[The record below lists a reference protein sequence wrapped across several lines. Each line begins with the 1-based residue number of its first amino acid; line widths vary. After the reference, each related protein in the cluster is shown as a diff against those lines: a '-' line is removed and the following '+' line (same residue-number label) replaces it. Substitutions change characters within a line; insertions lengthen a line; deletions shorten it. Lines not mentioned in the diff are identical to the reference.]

1 MVVVD
6 RVKIEDSLGFK
17 LAKAS
22 QRMFELFESYLIK
35 ADITSKQNGALLIIH
50 EHPEW
55 TQKEIALLQRVDQT
69 TMGQIIDQLEEK
81 KLVMRVK
88 HPSDR
93 RAYCLVPTDTGEK
106 LIASL
111 WADMKR
117 CEAVFLQRLNTDEIA
132 QLFSSL
138 NKIEKE

>member
-1 MVVVD
+1 VVD

-22 QRMFELFESYLIK
+22 QRMYELFESYLNQ
-35 ADITSKQNGALLIIH
+35 ADITSKQNGTLLIIH
-50 EHPEW
+50 EHPEL

-81 KLVMRVK
+81 QLVMRVK
-88 HPSDR
+88 HPTDR
-93 RAYCLVPTDTGEK
+93 RAYCLFLTDTGEK

-132 QLFSSL
+132 QLFSL
-138 NKIEKE
+138 LDKIEKE

>member
-1 MVVVD
+1 VVVD

-22 QRMFELFESYLIK
+22 QRMYELFDSYLIT

-50 EHPEW
+50 EHPEL
-55 TQKEIALLQRVDQT
+55 TQKEIALLQRIDQT

-81 KLVMRVK
+81 QLVMRVK
-88 HPSDR
+88 HPTDR
-93 RAYCLVPTDTGEK
+93 RAYCLALTDTGEK

-117 CEAVFLQRLNTDEIA
+117 CEAVFLQKLNPNEVA
-132 QLFSSL
+132 QLFSL
-138 NKIEKE
+138 LDKIERE

>member
-1 MVVVD
+1 M
-6 RVKIEDSLGFK
+6 KIEDSLGFK

-22 QRMFELFESYLIK
+22 QRMYELFESYLDQ
-35 ADITSKQNGALLIIH
+35 AGITSKQNGTLLIIH
-50 EHPEW
+50 EHPEL
-55 TQKEIALLQRVDQT
+55 TQKEIALLQRIDQT

-81 KLVMRVK
+81 NLVARVK

-93 RAYCLVPTDTGEK
+93 RAYCLVLTDAGNK

-117 CEAVFLQRLNTDEIA
+117 CETVFLQKLSLDEIA
-132 QLFSSL
+132 QLFSL
-138 NKIEKE
+138 LDKIEKE

>member
-1 MVVVD
+1 
-6 RVKIEDSLGFK
+6 VKIEDSLGFK

-22 QRMFELFESYLIK
+22 QRMYELFESYLNQ
-35 ADITSKQNGALLIIH
+35 ADITSKQNGTLLIIH
-50 EHPEW
+50 EHPEL

-81 KLVMRVK
+81 QLVMRVK
-88 HPSDR
+88 HPTDR
-93 RAYCLVPTDTGEK
+93 RAYCLFLTDTGEK

-132 QLFSSL
+132 QLFSL
-138 NKIEKE
+138 LDKIEKE